1 MVKALSALSCGRSL
15 VCRQSCGNLAA
26 NQSSIDHNVLC
37 LARMHVDALYG
48 KFSACG
54 IKVFIGH
61 LALVIT
67 VHGVGKIC
75 LEIVQIKQIRTLS
88 DLFIRG
94 KSNPDIAVRSAL
106 CDNLL

>member
-1 MVKALSALSCGRSL
+1 
-15 VCRQSCGNLAA
+15 
-26 NQSSIDHNVLC
+26 
-37 LARMHVDALYG
+37 MHVDALYG

-67 VHGVGKIC
+67 VHGVGKIGFK
-75 LEIVQIKQIRTLS
+75 IVQIKQIRTLS